1 MPERSAFLYPEA
13 LTYLSSFEQSTIKLG
28 LQRIQRLLE
37 ELGQPQQ
44 GFHSV
49 HVAGTNGKGSVA
61 AMLDSLLSS
70 DNRLIGRFCSPH
82 LVTPRERILIDG
94 RPITRQWFSA
104 SLSYFRDILDSSEI
118 QPSYFELFTA
128 LSFYVFRFMQV
139 DTAVVETGLG
149 GRLDA
154 TNTLVPDLAVI
165 TSISLDHTSM
175 LGESVPAIA
184 LEKAGIIKP
193 GVPVVALENTEA
205 FPWIVNA
212 AKKMSAPVVPV
223 VPEFLTK
230 EKGHLATVRVKMN
243 GKVISATSPLK
254 GTFQGENLALA
265 LAAFHVLTG
274 ETGDVSKRLSKLKW
288 PGRMEVLPTSPPIL
302 LDGAHNPS
310 AMEKFLD
317 SAGAEF
323 DNGLVVFG
331 CMRDKRSE
339 EMYRMLRKRFS
350 NIVLT
355 SGDYHR
361 FMDRN
366 SFEKNPAFDSPFMGI
381 AEIIGKIDNYSSI
394 VVTGSLH
401 LVGDFLKLLAVNH
414 TYREV
419 LLEMEPYCDIFDSD
433 PA

>member
-1 MPERSAFLYPEA
+1 MHERSAFLYPEA

-28 LQRIQRLLE
+28 LQRIQHLLE

-104 SLSYFRDILDSSEI
+104 SLSYFRDILDGSEM
-118 QPSYFELFTA
+118 QPSYFELLTA

-154 TNTLVPDLAVI
+154 TNTLIPELTVL

-205 FPWIVNA
+205 FPWIVNV
-212 AKKMSAPVVPV
+212 AKKMSAPVIPV
-223 VPEFLTK
+223 VPEFLPGGK
-230 EKGHLATVRVKMN
+230 EHFPTVRVKIKEHICHFTFERVFSR
-243 GKVISATSPLK
+243 GKLGP
-254 GTFQGENLALA
+254 
-265 LAAFHVLTG
+265 
-274 ETGDVSKRLSKLKW
+274 
-288 PGRMEVLPTSPPIL
+288 
-302 LDGAHNPS
+302 
-310 AMEKFLD
+310 
-317 SAGAEF
+317 
-323 DNGLVVFG
+323 
-331 CMRDKRSE
+331 C
-339 EMYRMLRKRFS
+339 
-350 NIVLT
+350 
-355 SGDYHR
+355 SGGFPCTDW
-361 FMDRN
+361 
-366 SFEKNPAFDSPFMGI
+366 
-381 AEIIGKIDNYSSI
+381 
-394 VVTGSLH
+394 
-401 LVGDFLKLLAVNH
+401 
-414 TYREV
+414 
-419 LLEMEPYCDIFDSD
+419 
-433 PA
+433 